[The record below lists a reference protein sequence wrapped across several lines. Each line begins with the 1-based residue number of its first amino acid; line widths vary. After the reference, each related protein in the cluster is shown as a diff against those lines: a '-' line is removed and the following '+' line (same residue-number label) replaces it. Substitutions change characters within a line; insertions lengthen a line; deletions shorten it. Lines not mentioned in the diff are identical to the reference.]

1 VSAELAVLE
10 QQRRRALK
18 KVGIAALLAVGG
30 FPLGALIGAGI
41 GTDAAIIV
49 AEGLWLLAF
58 LSLFAGPMFVADWR
72 RSVTAGL
79 LDAAVKATPGV
90 HRIDGERSRSDLHTE
105 TMSPGLFQGSGLVE
119 TFYSTKLFNA
129 LTGQSRGVPFTLA
142 DLSFYDQKNLRVF
155 GGVLGSFRL
164 RRSRPGLTIVTRDRG
179 MLGNLLSRT
188 GGALEPVTL
197 EDVHFEDIFEAYGTD
212 QVQSRVILTTTMLE
226 RLKVL
231 DDFAHARGFSCAF
244 RGDHLLVAL
253 PGMRWRCQM
262 WRLFQPMEQWL
273 PAYRDWINGLIAL
286 PAQVAATL
294 DLTEEDEAP
303 AVPAPPARQF
313 RGGFGRDDVEAAAA
327 LAWRI
332 AGEAGPALYLAMSGA
347 VFGGLALYVGWY
359 GITEGFGDQFFWYF
373 WSLVT
378 AGLVYGAS
386 TIGYALRQLG
396 RFAWNW
402 GSPLRSMPVHPRR
415 RSDRIA

>member
-1 VSAELAVLE
+1 
-10 QQRRRALK
+10 
-18 KVGIAALLAVGG
+18 
-30 FPLGALIGAGI
+30 
-41 GTDAAIIV
+41 
-49 AEGLWLLAF
+49 
-58 LSLFAGPMFVADWR
+58 
-72 RSVTAGL
+72 
-79 LDAAVKATPGV
+79 
-90 HRIDGERSRSDLHTE
+90 
-105 TMSPGLFQGSGLVE
+105 
-119 TFYSTKLFNA
+119 
-129 LTGQSRGVPFTLA
+129 
-142 DLSFYDQKNLRVF
+142 
-155 GGVLGSFRL
+155 
-164 RRSRPGLTIVTRDRG
+164 
-179 MLGNLLSRT
+179 
-188 GGALEPVTL
+188 
-197 EDVHFEDIFEAYGTD
+197 
-212 QVQSRVILTTTMLE
+212 
-226 RLKVL
+226 
-231 DDFAHARGFSCAF
+231 
-244 RGDHLLVAL
+244 
-253 PGMRWRCQM
+253 M

-378 AGLVYGAS
+378 AGLVYGAA
-386 TIGYALRQLG
+386 TTGYALRQLG
-396 RFAWNW
+396 RFAWSW
-402 GSPLRSMPVHPRR
+402 GSPLRSMPTRASG